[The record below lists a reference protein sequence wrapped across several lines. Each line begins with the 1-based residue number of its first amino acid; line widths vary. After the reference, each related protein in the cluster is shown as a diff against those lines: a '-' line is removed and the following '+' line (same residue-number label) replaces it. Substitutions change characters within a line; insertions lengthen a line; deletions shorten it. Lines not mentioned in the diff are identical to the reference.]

1 MDRLLYL
8 EPATAVAALE
18 FATIYVTTRN
28 DSRLYEQY
36 RRAGYIEGGT
46 DPTGRCETS
55 AAIWDRAYPEL
66 PSWALLFHPSG
77 ARAQSA
83 EARFALHQEGRRNKL
98 RLYGSFCGAGA
109 LARD

>member
-55 AAIWDRAYPEL
+55 AAIWDRATQDFRPGLYYFTPPGL
-66 PSWALLFHPSG
+66 VHKAPKLGSLFTK
-77 ARAQSA
+77 
-83 EARFALHQEGRRNKL
+83 EGRRNKL